1 MKKKV
6 ILKFHVIQWWSWHAR
21 TQSVLNAFIHL
32 FWHFVIT
39 VVCPCIVVVAVL
51 LPSRYG
57 MYTQCHI
64 CARALKSNTHH
75 LCVTYVCMWMLTVES
90 ERKRKRKKKKI
101 RVKKRLTKAE
111 ILFEKQKHFV
121 NKSGNFIE
129 VAWHFGRNV
138 KFSDIVE
145 FVRKTID
152 LNVKTKREN

>member
-1 MKKKV
+1 MNEKE
-6 ILKFHVIQWWSWHAR
+6 
-21 TQSVLNAFIHL
+21 N
-32 FWHFVIT
+32 
-39 VVCPCIVVVAVL
+39 
-51 LPSRYG
+51 
-57 MYTQCHI
+57 
-64 CARALKSNTHH
+64 
-75 LCVTYVCMWMLTVES
+75 E
-90 ERKRKRKKKKI
+90 KKKKI

-121 NKSGNFIE
+121 NKSGKFIE